1 MDTPNTPKLGNQL
14 CFPLYVIAKE
24 ITGLYRPF
32 LDELDITYPQYLV
45 MLVLWEYQKMNV
57 KEIGKLLNLDSGT
70 LTPLLKRLETKQLVL
85 RERSKKDER
94 IVEISLTEKGER
106 YKEKAFC
113 IPDKLISKINLNQ
126 DEKTQFKQLI
136 NKISKSLK
144 L

>member
-1 MDTPNTPKLGNQL
+1 MEDQIKLSNQL
-14 CFPLYVIAKE
+14 CFQIYNLSKE
-24 ITGLYRPF
+24 ITGLYRP
-32 LDELDITYPQYLV
+32 LLEDLDITYPQYLV

-94 IVEISLTEKGER
+94 IGEISLTEKGER

>member
-1 MDTPNTPKLGNQL
+1 MEDQIKLSNQL
-14 CFPLYVIAKE
+14 CFQIYNLSKE
-24 ITGLYRPF
+24 ITGLYRP
-32 LDELDITYPQYLV
+32 LLEDLDITYPQYLV